1 MFFKGSRYEN
11 VATATIADE
20 HGRTVRYK
28 LMRVLGD
35 EAPDGEHVVRQ
46 GVRIDQIAALRL
58 GDPEKFWRLC
68 DANRAAWPPEL
79 VAEVGR
85 RLLVPSEDG

>member
-11 VATATIADE
+11 VGTASIVDE
-20 HGRTVRYK
+20 RGRTLRYK
-28 LMRVLGD
+28 LMRVIGD
-35 EAPDGEHVVRQ
+35 VTPEAEHVVRQ
-46 GVRIDQIAALRL
+46 GVRVDQVAALRL
-58 GDPEKFWRLC
+58 GDPERFWRLC
-68 DANRAAWPPEL
+68 DLNRVAWPPEL